1 MLECKGRTGTRQK
14 WCHFHHWVYYEL
26 TKACSPVGLISLKWI
41 EYRIQYQTSGFD
53 SWSNLNFF
61 MFFFNCLHL
70 LNCENHFHFQYWLHC
85 IIIADTFSVKFWD
98 VKAKQT
104 EFYLEA
110 FSRRSKTVFKNT
122 NCPEAVII
130 PQATRG
136 SKVKWSLLIRR

>member
-1 MLECKGRTGTRQK
+1 MQGTNWDKTKMMSFPPLSILPTHKGLLSSWLDQLKMDRVS
-14 WCHFHHWVYYEL
+14 H
-26 TKACSPVGLISLKWI
+26 PISQ
-41 EYRIQYQTSGFD
+41 RSGFD
-53 SWSNLNFF
+53 SWSNLIFF
-61 MFFFNCLHL
+61 LFFFNCLHL

-85 IIIADTFSVKFWD
+85 IIMVNTFSVKFWG
-98 VKAKQT
+98 VRAKQT

-136 SKVKWSLLIRR
+136 SKVK